1 MMQVRYDPEAD
12 AVYVDLRE
20 AQGRV
25 RTTRIDEQRLLDYD
39 EEGMLVGVEFLF
51 VSRGLHLDGLPEAE
65 YIEQLLRS
73 FPQPA
78 ASA

>member
-1 MMQVRYDPEAD
+1 MQVRYDPEAD

-25 RTTRIDEQRLLDYD
+25 RSRRIDEQRVLDYD
-39 EEGMLVGVEFLF
+39 ERGDLVGVEFLF
-51 VSRGLHLDGLPEAE
+51 VSRGLSLDGLPEAQRIAE
-65 YIEQLLRS
+65 AMRS

-78 ASA
+78 EAW